1 MVAFYLSQY
10 DLYVY
15 KINTKFM
22 SSLANNYNRRKISF
36 KYGKGSFLYST
47 SGKRYLDMVGGI
59 AVLSLGH
66 ANPYLIK
73 ALTKQAKKVW
83 HISNAFLAPEGE
95 KLAKKITKNSFA
107 DKVMYVNSGAEATE
121 ASIKVARRY
130 FFSKGKSY
138 KNRIICIKN
147 SFHGRTIAAIHA
159 SGSKKMVEGFGPKVP
174 GFDHIDFKNFKPRF
188 PNIRKKIKKNTAAI
202 MIETV
207 MGEGGVKVVPNKCL
221 KYLRKICNEKKI
233 LLILDEVQ
241 CGIGRTGKF
250 FAFEHANV
258 RPDIVPIAKGI
269 GGGFPIGAVLMTNK
283 VAKCMTPGTHGS
295 TFGGNPLAMSV
306 SNAVLDQLLKKNF
319 FKNVTKLSQ
328 YFLKELNKIK
338 DEFPKIIKEIRGK
351 GFLIGIQL
359 HFDQSNFIKSLEQNY
374 LLTIR
379 ASENV
384 IRVLPPLN
392 VKKIEIDLALKTI
405 KKVCKEYK

>member
-1 MVAFYLSQY
+1 
-10 DLYVY
+10 
-15 KINTKFM
+15 M

-47 SGKRYLDMVGGI
+47 SGKKYLDMVGGI

-66 ANPYLIK
+66 SHPKLVE
-73 ALTKQAKKVW
+73 ALNKQAKKVW
-83 HISNAFLAPEGE
+83 HISNAFQAPEGE

-107 DKVMYVNSGAEATE
+107 DKVMFVNSGAEATE

-130 FFSKGKSY
+130 FFSIGKPH
-138 KNRIICIKN
+138 KNRILCIKN
-147 SFHGRTIAAIHA
+147 SFHGRTIAAIYA
-159 SGSKKMVEGFGPKVP
+159 SGSKKMTEGFLPKVP
-174 GFDHIDFKNFKPRF
+174 GFDHIEFKNSKPRF

-207 MGEGGVKVVPNKCL
+207 MGEGGIKVIPDKCL

-250 FAFEHANV
+250 FAFEHANIK
-258 RPDIVPIAKGI
+258 PDITPIAKGI

-306 SNAVLDQLLKKNF
+306 GNSVLDQILKKNF
-319 FKNVTKLSQ
+319 LINVTKLSK
-328 YFLKELNKIK
+328 YFLNELNKIK
-338 DEFPKIIKEIRGK
+338 NKYPNVIKEIRGK

-359 HFDQSNFIKSLEQNY
+359 QSDQTKFIKSLEKNY

-379 ASENV
+379 AAENV
-384 IRVLPPLN
+384 IRILPPLN
-392 VKKIEIDLALKTI
+392 VKKTEIDLAIKII
-405 KKVCKEYK
+405 KKVCKNYN